1 MIPVFSDWE
10 IVFQLRFVMNVKI
23 STTLSKLGKSLIR
36 SMGIGSLLLKEGY
49 AFKIVF
55 FFFISAWTKD
65 EKFWRRNLSDREAS
79 SRMISSGSS
88 TDSSV
93 KCNWVTILL
102 IFASKNILNSLAR
115 LLSYHFHW
123 LEVWFRHHSHKDLSA
138 CSLALLNPKIIH

>member
-55 FFFISAWTKD
+55 FFFH
-65 EKFWRRNLSDREAS
+65 F
-79 SRMISSGSS
+79 
-88 TDSSV
+88 
-93 KCNWVTILL
+93 
-102 IFASKNILNSLAR
+102 SLDKR
-115 LLSYHFHW
+115 
-123 LEVWFRHHSHKDLSA
+123 
-138 CSLALLNPKIIH
+138 

>member
-93 KCNWVTILL
+93 KCN
-102 IFASKNILNSLAR
+102 
-115 LLSYHFHW
+115 
-123 LEVWFRHHSHKDLSA
+123 
-138 CSLALLNPKIIH
+138 